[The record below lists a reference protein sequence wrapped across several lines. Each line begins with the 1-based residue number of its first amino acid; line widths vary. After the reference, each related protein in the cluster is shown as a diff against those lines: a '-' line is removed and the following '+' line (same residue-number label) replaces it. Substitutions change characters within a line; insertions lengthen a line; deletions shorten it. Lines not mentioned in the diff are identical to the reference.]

1 MPQLLKTNASN
12 GYVIFG
18 EFITDKMIAKQRL
31 AKIIWFTYREKL
43 KIAEDINSDV
53 GWGCM
58 PRVGQMM
65 LAQALTRH
73 LIAKKEVPDQKMFL
87 KIIEPFLDESE

>member
-1 MPQLLKTNASN
+1 MPQILRATSSDSF
-12 GYVIFG
+12 VIFG
-18 EFITDKMIAKQRL
+18 EVIFDKMIAKQRL

-58 PRVGQMM
+58 PRVGQMV
-65 LAQALTRH
+65 LAQALLRH
-73 LIAKKEVPDQKMFL
+73 FSHKNQVIDQKLYL
-87 KIIEPFLDESE
+87 KIIQPFLDSSE

>member
-1 MPQLLKTNASN
+1 MPHLLRAEPALNSC
-12 GYVIFG
+12 VIFG
-18 EFITDKMIAKQRL
+18 ELINDKMVARQRIG
-31 AKIIWFTYREKL
+31 KIIWFTYREKL

-65 LAQALTRH
+65 LAQALTRYFAYH
-73 LIAKKEVPDQKMFL
+73 NEIIDQKLIL
-87 KIIEPFLDESE
+87 KII

>member
-1 MPQLLKTNASN
+1 MPQLLKTANGAS
-12 GYVIFG
+12 GCVIFG
-18 EFITDKMIAKQRL
+18 EYITDKMVAKQRL
-31 AKIIWFTYREKL
+31 SKLIWFTYREKL

-65 LAQALTRH
+65 LAQALYRH
-73 LIAKKEVPDQKMFL
+73 LVNKN
-87 KIIEPFLDESE
+87 